1 MVKAAAKFIIQGTVQ
16 GVFFRQFIK
25 EKAELLNLTG
35 FARNLTN
42 GNVEVII
49 EGDKDKIETF
59 GKLLH
64 DGPEHSS
71 IRNLQAEEK
80 KWSGEFKD
88 FKILRF

>member
-1 MVKAAAKFIIQGTVQ
+1 MKSAAKFVIQGTVQ

-25 EKAELLNLTG
+25 EKAELLKLTG

-42 GNVEVII
+42 GSVEVII
-49 EGDKDKIETF
+49 EGDKDKIEMF
-59 GKLLH
+59 GRFLQE
-64 DGPEHSS
+64 GPEHSS
-71 IRNLQAEEK
+71 IRNLQFEER